1 MIIKYDKDQ
10 IDDDGDDG
18 DQDCDVDD
26 LKMLMMLLWFIED
39 VLKDY
44 IMIL

>member
-10 IDDDGDDG
+10 IDDDDDDD

-26 LKMLMMLLWFIED
+26 DAVNFMKMIKNIF
-39 VLKDY
+39 
-44 IMIL
+44 